1 MEVAISDTTKSCY
14 LFPTLV
20 ANSIPHIGQ
29 PCCCCCSCLPPTKMC
44 AAGFL
49 LSFSGCIAAKEK
61 AAHIVGYVCCM
72 TTHCVER
79 VIGSFVRVFLVK
91 KKFSLFVASSSSP
104 TKDSEA
110 VKSWWCLQWI
120 EIYEGIMS

>member
-1 MEVAISDTTKSCY
+1 MP
-14 LFPTLV
+14 LLLL
-20 ANSIPHIGQ
+20 
-29 PCCCCCSCLPPTKMC
+29 LPPTTTKMC
-44 AAGFL
+44 AAGFV
-49 LSFSGCIAAKEK
+49 LSFSGCIGAKEK

-79 VIGSFVRVFLVK
+79 RIRSFVRVFFVK
-91 KKFSLFVASSSSP
+91 KKISLFVASSSSP

-120 EIYEGIMS
+120 EIHEGVMS